1 MESDSN
7 ESAILRQNHATQTCR
22 CAQRSETRPNEFD
35 DQSSSEYNTDS
46 YETETENDSSS
57 DWSDD
62 FSEIDSNE
70 SAILRQDHAMQTCR
84 CAQRSETRPHEFD
97 DQSSSEYDTDSYDTE
112 TIEEDGYDEAI
123 TENDFSSDW
132 SDDYSESNDSNEAN
146 EPDLPETDADQ
157 APRSGLFCRCHAIR
171 TCRCRSSPPNHVD
184 AISNEEFYEFLSPN
198 INYDFDTESSNYSND
213 SSLEMAN
220 QTIGNRRQSRDEL
233 ASRYQA
239 ETSSE
244 TSSYDTNE

>member
-1 MESDSN
+1 MKKN
-7 ESAILRQNHATQTCR
+7 EDQEKSTIFRQDDATQTCR
-22 CAQRSETRPNEFD
+22 CAPRSETRPYDFD
-35 DQSSSEYNTDS
+35 DQSSSDY
-46 YETETENDSSS
+46 
-57 DWSDD
+57 
-62 FSEIDSNE
+62 
-70 SAILRQDHAMQTCR
+70 
-84 CAQRSETRPHEFD
+84 
-97 DQSSSEYDTDSYDTE
+97 DSYDTQTSE
-112 TIEEDGYDEAI
+112 LYVAEDGYDEAF

-157 APRSGLFCRCHAIR
+157 APRSGLFCQCHAIR

-184 AISNEEFYEFLSPN
+184 AISNEEFEEFLSPN
-198 INYDFDTESSNYSND
+198 INYDFETESSNDSDD

-244 TSSYDTNE
+244 TSSYDTDE